1 MHFFTPEEQVTGR
14 LCVDAQCSL
23 RRPSS
28 SSAARLSTTSMQ
40 LYRHSKTSL
49 QLLRSPDASSILH
62 KNIWRR
68 IEQSGLQIHYGSE
81 PEFNLNARCLAAVT
95 FLPTEGIVPGFEQIT
110 QDDKYPD
117 KLDPVVDYFE
127 SIYIGNNGRGLRQC

>member
-1 MHFFTPEEQVTGR
+1 MTQFEF
-14 LCVDAQCSL
+14 CSL
-23 RRPSS
+23 IVDYEHAAI
-28 SSAARLSTTSMQ
+28 SAFKDKFPA
-40 LYRHSKTSL
+40 
-49 QLLRSPDASSILH
+49 ASSILH